1 MNKTKT
7 SKIELNKVDISNLPS
22 KAFKVMLIKMLNEI
36 GRIYEHSENCNTE
49 LEKLRTTSSAEKYNN

>member
-1 MNKTKT
+1 MNKTKP

>member
-1 MNKTKT
+1 MNKTKP
-7 SKIELNKVDISNLPS
+7 SKIEVNKVGISNLPN
-22 KAFKVMLIKMLNEI
+22 KEFNVMLIKMLSEL

>member
-1 MNKTKT
+1 MNKTKP
-7 SKIELNKVDISNLPS
+7 SKIKLNKVDISNLPS